1 MGGSGC
7 STGITYNAD
16 IARKLRII
24 LRKGDSFLMNAE
36 IKNSDGDD
44 IDMSVYTFN
53 MHIKE
58 TEESVSSVL
67 SSTANQITLTG
78 GSGVL
83 TVEISADNTASID
96 EGDYVY
102 DIEVINSNNFKTTWL
117 YGDLCVN
124 QDVTPNP

>member
-1 MGGSGC
+1 MGTSSC
-7 STGITYNAD
+7 STGLTYNAD
-16 IARKLRII
+16 IAQKLRII

-36 IKNSDGDD
+36 IKDADGNA
-44 IDMSVYTFN
+44 IDMSGYTFN

-58 TEESVSSVL
+58 SEDSSESVL
-67 SSTANQITLTG
+67 STPSGITITG
-78 GSGVL
+78 GSGTI
-83 TVEISADNTASID
+83 TVEISADNTASIP

-102 DIEVINSNNFKTTWL
+102 DLETINTNNFKTTWL